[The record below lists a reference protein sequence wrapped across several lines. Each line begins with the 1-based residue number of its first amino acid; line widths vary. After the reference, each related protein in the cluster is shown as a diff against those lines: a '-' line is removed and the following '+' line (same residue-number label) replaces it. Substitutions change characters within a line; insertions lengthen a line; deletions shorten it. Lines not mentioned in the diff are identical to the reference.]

1 MQAKLHWL
9 NVKVACAGGKALF
22 LILCVMSH
30 VRPFVTAALFLYKAS
45 LSDPL
50 HFLLSYSNDKNTALS
65 KTLYS

>member
-1 MQAKLHWL
+1 
-9 NVKVACAGGKALF
+9 
-22 LILCVMSH
+22 MSH

-50 HFLLSYSNDKNTALS
+50 HFLLSYSDDKNTALS